1 MINDIRKYQ
10 LDFNAKSKQKSFHV
24 GEKIERMKGTNPL
37 DKKWK
42 KKNMIQ
48 NLM

>member
-24 GEKIERMKGTNPL
+24 GEKIERMKGNSPL
-37 DKKWK
+37 YKTKT
-42 KKNMIQ
+42 KNI
-48 NLM
+48 